1 MREKSFLH
9 TLIQKVIGSVIISP
23 INAVIRTN
31 PVQNGLLHIKSLDNV
46 IDVVQ
51 LLHMHGKPTQMLFN
65 YFS

>member
-9 TLIQKVIGSVIISP
+9 TLIQKVIGVVISP

-31 PVQNGLLHIKSLDNV
+31 PVQKGLLHIKSLDNV

-51 LLHMHGKPTQMLFN
+51 LLHMHDKPTQMIFN

>member
-9 TLIQKVIGSVIISP
+9 TLIQKVIGVVISP

-31 PVQNGLLHIKSLDNV
+31 PVQKGLLHIKSLDNV

-51 LLHMHGKPTQMLFN
+51 LLHMHDKPTQMIFY

>member
-9 TLIQKVIGSVIISP
+9 TLIQKVIGVVISP

-31 PVQNGLLHIKSLDNV
+31 PVQKGLLNIKSLDNV

-51 LLHMHGKPTQMLFN
+51 LLHMHDF
-65 YFS
+65 